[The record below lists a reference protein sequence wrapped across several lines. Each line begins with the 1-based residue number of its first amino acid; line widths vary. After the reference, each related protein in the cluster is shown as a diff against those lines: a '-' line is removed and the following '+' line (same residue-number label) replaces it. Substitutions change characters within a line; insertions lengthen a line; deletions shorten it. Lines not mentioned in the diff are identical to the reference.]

1 MNTLKDYKKLF
12 RDFWGYSETDTPI
25 CWHCD
30 KQQAVDIHHII
41 AKKMGAV
48 KNNRLN
54 RIDNLFPLC
63 RDCHNQAHSRII
75 KIEDLQNILQ
85 EKIRI
90 KENNDRY
97 LFS

>member
-1 MNTLKDYKKLF
+1 
-12 RDFWGYSETDTPI
+12 
-25 CWHCD
+25 
-30 KQQAVDIHHII
+30 
-41 AKKMGAV
+41 MGGV

-75 KIEDLQNILQ
+75 KIEDLQNILE